1 MKIQDSTYKHFICH
15 MLKYSSWILNLH
27 QDMKKLKQKLA
38 VKRLDKLEV
47 ENGFNEERPL
57 IVLHPS
63 QVKEL
68 GVVVYN
74 CSCLA
79 EDLGKIFEAYWFLGQ
94 SGQEIPS
101 PWPSSYATAYNM
113 DTPLQ
118 LPLNGTQSSVYLSV
132 SCGRGLA

>member
-1 MKIQDSTYKHFICH
+1 
-15 MLKYSSWILNLH
+15 MLSL
-27 QDMKKLKQKLA
+27 
-38 VKRLDKLEV
+38 
-47 ENGFNEERPL
+47 P
-57 IVLHPS
+57 

-94 SGQEIPS
+94 SGQEIPAT
-101 PWPSSYATAYNM
+101 WPSNFSTAYNK

-118 LPLNGTQSSVYLSV
+118 LPLNDTQSGVYLSV
-132 SCGRGLA
+132 SFFHYLSLSNYYYEVIWVCFLPHGHVYFLFVI